1 MEKGSQHHSPL
12 KQEDGKYQF
21 RGQVHFLSMAK
32 HMYYIRTIKSED
44 SKVLKA
50 DLPALDLGYRT
61 PE

>member
-1 MEKGSQHHSPL
+1 MEKGCQHHSPL

-32 HMYYIRTIKSED
+32 HMYIRTIKSED
-44 SKVLKA
+44 WNELKA
-50 DLPALDLGYRT
+50 NLSALDLGYRT